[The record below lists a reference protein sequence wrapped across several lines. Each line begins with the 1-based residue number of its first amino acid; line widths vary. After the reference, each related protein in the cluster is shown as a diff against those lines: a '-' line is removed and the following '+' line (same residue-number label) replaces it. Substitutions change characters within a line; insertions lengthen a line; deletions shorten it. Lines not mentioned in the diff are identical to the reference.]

1 MRASLYVQKSIPRLL
16 KRGNEMNSRNR
27 VSAWVLC
34 GVMAAGAV
42 AGTVAQAPSAAQARR
57 AAAAPAATPP
67 SDQEVADTQDQLIKL
82 LRMSPTL
89 TTVVAHD
96 PSLLSDQ
103 QYVQRN
109 NPELAQFLAEHPDV
123 AQNPDFYLF
132 SNLDPHGGR
141 RDRALERAVWPEFSE
156 PPHDSSSFAQV
167 VDKLSP
173 ALAFGCF
180 FVALVW
186 LVRLFVD
193 SRRWSR
199 AFQQQSEV
207 HARLIDKFST
217 NQELAAY
224 METEAGKRFLEGAPV
239 QIGRG
244 TSQRMPN
251 AVARVLTPLQIGIV
265 LALLGAGL
273 LMLRHAGP
281 DTYEPMMVMGIV
293 VLMPGIGF
301 ILSAGVTWVLAR
313 RLGML
318 PDTAGNGP
326 SNEMTG
332 SRERL

>member
-1 MRASLYVQKSIPRLL
+1 MK
-16 KRGNEMNSRNR
+16 NRNR
-27 VSAWVLC
+27 MVVWVVC
-34 GVMAAGAV
+34 AAMTAGAAV
-42 AGTVAQAPSAAQARR
+42 GAMAQTGAAVPAHR
-57 AAAAPAATPP
+57 AAAAPAVTAAPP

-96 PSLLSDQ
+96 PSLLSDET
-103 QYVQRN
+103 YVQRN
-109 NPELAQFLAEHPDV
+109 NPELAQFLTTHPDV

-132 SNLDPHGGR
+132 SNLNSRDGR
-141 RDRALERAVWPEFSE
+141 RDRALERAVWPEFAE
-156 PPHDSSSFAQV
+156 PQRDSSSFVQV
-167 VDKLSP
+167 VDKLAP
-173 ALAFGCF
+173 VLGLACF
-180 FVALVW
+180 FIALVW
-186 LVRLFVD
+186 VIRLYVD

-239 QIGRG
+239 QMGLE
-244 TSQRMPN
+244 TAQRMPN

-273 LMLRHAGP
+273 LLLRHAGP
-281 DTYEPMMVMGIV
+281 DTYEPMLVMGTV
-293 VLMPGIGF
+293 ALMPGIGF

-318 PDTAGNGP
+318 PAASADGTAGSP
-326 SNEMTG
+326 ERP
-332 SRERL
+332 RERL